1 MTTSVK
7 FGPRNGIDSKDYI
20 PYMQGPDGPTSKP
33 VSLLGHSFT
42 APNSNLTDAVTF
54 TDVEIYKGQVRT
66 VSRVKRAAY
75 ETSRTYTIGFPSS
88 LWTPAMER
96 ANNTGC
102 KTTFFLKYNCAEDP
116 IYNHFDV
123 FPDATM
129 NPPVEAEDIVTNGD
143 ETNIITATSEIQV
156 PKKLRGWA
164 LGYEVIYDAGTAA
177 INAIAFR
184 TAECE
189 MCSEAGALA
198 LVAVGG
204 NGTAA
209 PAVWSTKD
217 RFSSVTTPALTGST
231 AGDVAKAVWTRG
243 DNIVVSTYTG
253 LSLTAATAGGLYV
266 SVDGGATFSKIS
278 NVTDVIADIFEASGM
293 LFAIGKNSTGS
304 AVIWTSDNNGQ
315 SWTSVTSTA
324 LPASTILKSGSY
336 DPETGRLYFVGG
348 TKLLVG
354 KMIGMSLTLSDI
366 SSSLPTTVSSLNR
379 VLVIGGGELVIGG
392 DSGYLVT
399 SRDSANT
406 FIRLS
411 VGSANIT
418 GIAGNQYRLVVA
430 AGNTLYER
438 TIMTDNDFRRI
449 NLQNGQTITG
459 NYNHVVMAPDDD
471 FNRYA
476 AVTTSGEVVFG
487 KPFYPNA

>member
-1 MTTSVK
+1 MTTPLK
-7 FGPRNGIDSKDYI
+7 FGPKNGIDSKDYI
-20 PYMQGPDGPTSKP
+20 LFMQGADGPTSKP
-33 VSLLGHSFT
+33 ISLLGHSLT
-42 APNSNLTDAVTF
+42 APNSNLTDVVIF
-54 TDVEIYKGQVRT
+54 YDVEIYKGQVRT
-66 VSRVKRAAY
+66 ISRVKRTAY

-96 ANNTGC
+96 ANSGC
-102 KTTFFLKYNCAEDP
+102 RTTFFLKYTCPEDP
-116 IYNHFDV
+116 IYNHFEV
-123 FPDATM
+123 LPDATM
-129 NPPVEAEDIVTNGD
+129 RPPVDAEDVITNTE
-143 ETNIITATSEIQV
+143 ETQILTSTSEIQV

-164 LGYEVIYDAGTAA
+164 LGYEVVYDAGSAA
-177 INAIAFR
+177 VNAVAFR

-209 PAVWSTKD
+209 PAVWATKD
-217 RFSSVTTPALTGST
+217 RFSSVTNPALTGAA

-253 LSLTAATAGGLYV
+253 ATLSAATVGSLYV

-278 NVTDVIADIFEASGM
+278 NVTSVIADIFEASGM
-293 LFAIGKNSTGS
+293 LFAVGKNALGD

-324 LPASTILKSGSY
+324 LPAATTLMSGSY
-336 DPETGRLYFVGG
+336 DAETGRLYFVGG
-348 TKLLVG
+348 AKLLVG
-354 KMIGMSLTLSDI
+354 KVIGTTLTLSDI
-366 SSSLPTTVSSLNR
+366 SAALPATVTSLNR
-379 VLVIGGGELVIGG
+379 VLVVGSGELIVGG
-392 DSGYLVT
+392 DAGYLVT
-399 SRDSANT
+399 SRDSATT
-406 FIRLS
+406 FIKLS
-411 VGSANIT
+411 VGSANVV

-430 AGNTLYER
+430 AGNALYER
-438 TIMTDNDFRRI
+438 TIMTDNDFRRVT
-449 NLQNGQTITG
+449 LQNGQTITG
-459 NYNHVVMAPDDD
+459 NYTHISMAADDD

-476 AVTTSGEVVFG
+476 AVTTAGEVVFG